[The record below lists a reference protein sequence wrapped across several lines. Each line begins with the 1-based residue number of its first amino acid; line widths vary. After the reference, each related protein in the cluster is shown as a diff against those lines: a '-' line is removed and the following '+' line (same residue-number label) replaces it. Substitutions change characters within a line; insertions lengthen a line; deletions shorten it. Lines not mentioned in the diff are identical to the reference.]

1 MEKYPHVLRIF
12 YKVEGKKRGGAFDV
26 KVSHSSQLIVNN
38 TDDCSEEISTEKRYS
53 PEDVVAIHAQF
64 AVLPDLAYD
73 SEDSEYLKGING
85 IRIFG
90 DGGLGEVKSKWIE
103 VYGIE
108 EDFSNLKLVREQ
120 VNQRVKEIF
129 DFLENELEELE

>member
-1 MEKYPHVLRIF
+1 MEEYPHVLRIF
-12 YKVEGKKRGGAFDV
+12 YKVEGKKRDGAFDV

-38 TDDCSEEISTEKRYS
+38 TEDCSDEISTEKHYS

-73 SEDSEYLKGING
+73 SEDREYLQDVNG
-85 IRIFG
+85 IRIYG
-90 DGGLGEVKSKWIE
+90 NGSLGEVKSQWIE
-103 VYGIE
+103 VYGIQ
-108 EDFSNLKLVREQ
+108 EDFSNSKLVREQ

-129 DFLENELEELE
+129 DFLEMELEGLE